1 MFDGH
6 GRRSSVDR
14 YRRLSDGGP
23 EGTGSY
29 PPGCHGWQR
38 AMRRTASHEP
48 RSGPWCRSAPMAYAE
63 QLGWNRQHGPMS
75 GLTTYRYALTRAIS
89 ADCIVPKTWSSA
101 ARVNPGGPS
110 RAPGPRSRG
119 RPPRGPVLQAD
130 SGSPGSFRGPAASRG
145 CAGSRGGCAS
155 SPPRSRAAPDRRSGL
170 GRGPKSIGRTSE
182 PDPRIPAG
190 SRASCGAAGRL
201 RTIGRAPASA
211 SAAHDAR
218 RTRPLARRALM
229 IRRPERVRI
238 FARKPRRRFA
248 RRTLG

>member
-1 MFDGH
+1 
-6 GRRSSVDR
+6 
-14 YRRLSDGGP
+14 
-23 EGTGSY
+23 
-29 PPGCHGWQR
+29 
-38 AMRRTASHEP
+38 
-48 RSGPWCRSAPMAYAE
+48 MAYAE

-89 ADCIVPKTWSSA
+89 AACIVPTTWSSA
-101 ARVNPGGPS
+101 ARAKPGGPFPV
-110 RAPGPRSRG
+110 PGPRSRG
-119 RPPRGPVLQAD
+119 RPPRGPVLRAD
-130 SGSPGSFRGPAASRG
+130 SGSPGSSRGPPASRG
-145 CAGSRGGCAS
+145 CAGSRGGSAS
-155 SPPRSRAAPDRRSGL
+155 SPPRARAAPDRPSGL

-211 SAAHDAR
+211 AHDAR

-229 IRRPERVRI
+229 ILRPARVRI
-238 FARKPRRRFA
+238 LARKPRRRFA